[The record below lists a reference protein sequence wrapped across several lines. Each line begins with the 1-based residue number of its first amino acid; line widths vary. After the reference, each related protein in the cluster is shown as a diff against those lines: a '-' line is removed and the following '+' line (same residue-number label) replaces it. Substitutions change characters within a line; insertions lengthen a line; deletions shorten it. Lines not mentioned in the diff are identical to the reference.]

1 MIVFRKKDKIKQL
14 DMLNFK
20 LERELQ
26 NFIEENL
33 KEIFQFEFLA
43 TEYAINNFRFDTL
56 AYDRENNTFT
66 IIEYKR
72 GKNESLVDQGLA
84 YLSTLLD
91 RRSDIVLLFN
101 KVFEANKQI
110 EDFEWDL
117 VRVYFVSTQFTE
129 FQRAAT
135 SFKDMPFLL
144 FEVKRFEGDLYVISE
159 VLTKSKNTTPKV
171 GNGPVV
177 PADIKVYTEDY
188 HKQNIPARIIELYD
202 EVRDRLL
209 EFDNVEVK
217 AVKNYIAFKVQS
229 RNIVDIKL
237 QRDRLVVYLNVPL
250 GKLDDPYKKTRDVSV
265 VSHHGSGD
273 YSFRLAKRDD
283 IDYLLTLAK
292 QSYIFNA

>member
-43 TEYAINNFRFDTL
+43 TEYPINNFRFDTL

-177 PADIKVYTEDY
+177 PADIKVYTEDD
-188 HKQNIPARIIELYD
+188 HKQNIPARVVELYD

-209 EFDNVEVK
+209 ELDDVEIK
-217 AVKNYIAFKVQS
+217 PLKIYIAFKTLNKNFCDVKIQKDS
-229 RNIVDIKL
+229 L
-237 QRDRLVVYLNVPL
+237 LVYLNLPH
-250 GKLDDPYKKTRDVSV
+250 GRLDDAYNKTRDVSKIG
-265 VSHHGSGD
+265 HHGNGD
-273 YSFRLAKRDD
+273 YTFKLWDVNTYWDRHF
-283 IDYLLTLAK
+283 
-292 QSYIFNA
+292 YIQ